1 MTELMT
7 DTFEAAMTRAVAS
20 LRRVD
25 ELNEQYRAGSVRVNV
40 PDALRDGDRAI
51 DTLVEQHLPAS
62 YAALQAASRG
72 LFFSLPVAFDPA
84 ESVGPYLAII
94 DRDPAGKPYRF
105 LDMGALIATQ
115 AFAATNPAASARGPE
130 RLPFWATR

>member
-25 ELNEQYRAGSVRVNV
+25 ELNEQYRAGAIHANV
-40 PDALRDGDRAI
+40 PEAFRDGERSI

-62 YAALQAASRG
+62 HAALQAASRG

-94 DRDPAGKPYRF
+94 DRDPGGR
-105 LDMGALIATQ
+105 T
-115 AFAATNPAASARGPE
+115 
-130 RLPFWATR
+130 